1 MMEHVPSAESLQS
14 SQLVRATWERSHAE
28 HFYSN
33 PIDSTQVL
41 TSVSIVSTT
50 GCGTPSI
57 WVYNKHTLDTVV
69 IFYEIFLLVHCQ
81 KISNDTFTC
90 STPAGMYP
98 AACGFKEAR
107 AEEDGEGEQESSARL
122 YTRRCESNSTPS
134 YISLLCLKHWTS
146 ARS

>member
-1 MMEHVPSAESLQS
+1 MCTFCRISSVISAGTGYMGKITC
-14 SQLVRATWERSHAE
+14 RT
-28 HFYSN
+28 FYSN

-57 WVYNKHTLDTVV
+57 WVYNKHTLGTVA

-81 KISNDTFTC
+81 IRDDTFTC

-107 AEEDGEGEQESSARL
+107 AEEDGEGEQEAQL
-122 YTRRCESNSTPS
+122 GYTQEGVNQTVLHHIFQYCV
-134 YISLLCLKHWTS
+134 
-146 ARS
+146 